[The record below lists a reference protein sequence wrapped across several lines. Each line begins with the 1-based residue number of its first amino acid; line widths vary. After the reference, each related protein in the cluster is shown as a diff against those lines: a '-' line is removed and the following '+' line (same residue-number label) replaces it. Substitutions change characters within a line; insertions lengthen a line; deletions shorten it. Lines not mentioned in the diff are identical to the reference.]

1 MKVVKSISLNEQ
13 TAPLAAGKINFS
25 AWVRQ
30 ALLDEAN
37 LARRKS
43 TVPVTSHVQPTR
55 AEGGQLCWPFHG
67 DGCCHLCWP
76 DGPPTEKEYSDWIAS
91 GTEILSPDMAERFP
105 QARAR
110 DEPPKGQGWLS
121 DEEAAL
127 LLAPEGENDPQ
138 TPPLRRRYVRR
149 FLAWAWEWI

>member
-30 ALLDEAN
+30 ALLDEA
-37 LARRKS
+37 AQSRRKR
-43 TVPVTSHVQPTR
+43 PD
-55 AEGGQLCWPFHG
+55 GGNDHHIAMRPSVGLCWPFHG

-76 DGPPTEKEYSDWIAS
+76 DGPPTEEGW
-91 GTEILSPDMAERFP
+91 
-105 QARAR
+105 QALIQDKRTKP
-110 DEPPKGQGWLS
+110 EGQGWLS
-121 DEEAAL
+121 EDEEAI
-127 LLAPEGENDPQ
+127 LLASKEENDPQ